1 MDRKSAAEAIKK
13 KKKKEKKAWKRDEK
27 KVIIMMIMA
36 VRCILTVSTPSKVRV
51 EDLPRTIQGGLDKP
65 KARP

>member
-1 MDRKSAAEAIKK
+1 MRQRRL
-13 KKKKEKKAWKRDEK
+13 KKKKEKRKEGMETRREEGNNNDDNGGS
-27 KVIIMMIMA
+27 MH
-36 VRCILTVSTPSKVRV
+36 LTVSTPSKVRV